1 MKPQAAVLT
10 GDLIGSTET
19 APEAVEAAMA
29 RIKTVADRISKMA
42 SFERHRG
49 DGWQLYLESPGI
61 ALAVMLLIAAD
72 LRAVGGLESRIAL
85 GLGGAYFNSFKNL
98 FAVRDLYAANGS
110 AFVSSGRALDKM
122 PKSQRLALA
131 GEGTD
136 ILHQRLISM
145 IDDRISNWSREQA
158 EAVALALSPEGALT
172 QSQIAARLGIS
183 RQAVAAR
190 LHAAGFS
197 QINGAATDFLHKFGA
212 EPPHA

>member
-1 MKPQAAVLT
+1 MTPQAAVLT
-10 GDLIGSTET
+10 GDLIGSTEA
-19 APEAVEAAMA
+19 APGAIEAAMA
-29 RIKTVADRISKMA
+29 RIARVNDRLLVPA
-42 SFERHRG
+42 HFARYRG
-49 DGWQLYLESPGI
+49 DGWQLYLPSPGLG
-61 ALAVMLLIAAD
+61 LATMILIAAD
-72 LRAVGGLESRIAL
+72 LRATGGLESRIAL
-85 GLGGAYFNSFKNL
+85 GLGAPYLDNISNFL
-98 FAVRDLYAANGS
+98 EVDDLSSANGS
-110 AFVSSGRALDKM
+110 AFIFSGRALDGM